1 MICHSYLNLSLIS
14 GPPGKGYNGVCI
26 VFSLELLF
34 KRENRVTKKAMYVC
48 NGCKYSHHSYID
60 LSLIS
65 GLPRKVIFSLLNE
78 YRRETEKG
86 EQKGRRG
93 YKCASRTMSGCK
105 SIER

>member
-1 MICHSYLNLSLIS
+1 MVY
-14 GPPGKGYNGVCI
+14 GCI

-34 KRENRVTKKAMYVC
+34 KRENIVSKKAMYVC

-60 LSLIS
+60 LSLIY